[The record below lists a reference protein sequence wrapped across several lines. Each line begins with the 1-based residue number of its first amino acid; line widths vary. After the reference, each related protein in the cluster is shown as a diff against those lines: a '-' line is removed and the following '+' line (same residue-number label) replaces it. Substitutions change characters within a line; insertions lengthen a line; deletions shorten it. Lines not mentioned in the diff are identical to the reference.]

1 MTIGDA
7 REQEA
12 PEGFA
17 ARVRNALAWRWGSQ
31 LIAQFITWGS
41 TILVVRLLDPSDYGL
56 FAMSQVVVTALSF
69 LNGWSFASSL
79 IQSDEVSERD
89 IGQVFA
95 LLLVTN
101 GVLAAI
107 QLLLAPLVAQ
117 YYGQPE
123 VARLLQVQALIF
135 LAIPFTA
142 LPTALLARRL
152 EFRSQGIAN
161 LVSAIAAALTALALA
176 WFGFG
181 VWALIYAPIAGY
193 AVRAVIMSVA
203 ARLWVRPVF
212 DLRGARRMITFGGA
226 LTLCQLFWIVQS
238 QSDIF
243 IAGRVFSVYDLGLY
257 SEALFLTLIVT
268 GRFIPPLNEVAF
280 PAYAELHKAGRRLG
294 PYFERT
300 MQSVLLVVSPIYIGL
315 SLTAPEAILV
325 VFGPKWTGMA
335 PIVAGLALV
344 MPLMAVQII
353 CSPTCTATGKER
365 IYLATSIAGAVI
377 FATSFFIGV
386 RFGAQGLVHAW
397 WIAAPLLL
405 AFTLAL
411 TLPQIEL
418 PLRRLL
424 AAAAPPVLACAA
436 MAAVVSTLRLVLPA
450 DIGPVLTLGVLGSA
464 GAATYAAVLYLVWPD
479 VIRQSMAMIRR
490 SPGDP
495 LPPRASAPAPVDR
508 TSTIAD

>member
-101 GVLAAI
+101 GALAAI
-107 QLLLAPLVAQ
+107 QLLLAPFVAQ

-226 LTLCQLFWIVQS
+226 LTLCQLF
-238 QSDIF
+238 
-243 IAGRVFSVYDLGLY
+243 
-257 SEALFLTLIVT
+257 
-268 GRFIPPLNEVAF
+268 
-280 PAYAELHKAGRRLG
+280 
-294 PYFERT
+294 
-300 MQSVLLVVSPIYIGL
+300 
-315 SLTAPEAILV
+315 
-325 VFGPKWTGMA
+325 
-335 PIVAGLALV
+335 
-344 MPLMAVQII
+344 
-353 CSPTCTATGKER
+353 
-365 IYLATSIAGAVI
+365 
-377 FATSFFIGV
+377 
-386 RFGAQGLVHAW
+386 
-397 WIAAPLLL
+397 
-405 AFTLAL
+405 
-411 TLPQIEL
+411 
-418 PLRRLL
+418 
-424 AAAAPPVLACAA
+424 
-436 MAAVVSTLRLVLPA
+436 
-450 DIGPVLTLGVLGSA
+450 
-464 GAATYAAVLYLVWPD
+464 
-479 VIRQSMAMIRR
+479 
-490 SPGDP
+490 
-495 LPPRASAPAPVDR
+495 
-508 TSTIAD
+508 